1 MTRAGYAPVREAFKK
16 NSRCKTCAALLPV
29 LGIFSMKQGLA
40 TGSLQI
46 KPSGSG
52 DENDCAPDEDD
63 RPSEQTI

>member
-1 MTRAGYAPVREAFKK
+1 MCSIFAGFGHIF
-16 NSRCKTCAALLPV
+16 N
-29 LGIFSMKQGLA
+29 GIKILKQGLA

-52 DENDCAPDEDD
+52 DENHCAPDEGD